1 MPIYEYQCDDC
12 GARFDEMRKITD
24 VTIPDCKECES
35 TNVHRLVSLSS
46 FHLKGTGWYVTDY
59 ARKEGRPDG
68 TGSDNGK
75 SSATTEDSAAS
86 TKKTEDK
93 KKDDSTSAKQ
103 AKKGPEKTTSGS
115 S

>member
-12 GARFDEMRKITD
+12 GVRFDEMRKITD
-24 VTIPDCKECES
+24 TTTPDCKECES

-59 ARKEGRPDG
+59 ARKEGRPGG

-75 SSATTEDSAAS
+75 ASAGTEATAAPS
-86 TKKTEDK
+86 KKNEDK
-93 KKDDSTSAKQ
+93 KKDNSTSAEP
-103 AKKGPEKTTSGS
+103 AKKGPEKPTSGTS
-115 S
+115 

>member
-24 VTIPDCKECES
+24 ETTPDCKECES
-35 TNVHRLVSLSS
+35 SNVHRLVSLSS

-59 ARKEGRPDG
+59 ARKEGRPGG
-68 TGSDNGK
+68 TGSDNGT
-75 SSATTEDSAAS
+75 SSVAAEKDAAV
-86 TKKTEDK
+86 TKKTEEK
-93 KKDDSTSAKQ
+93 KKDTPTSDGKE
-103 AKKGPEKTTSGS
+103 KKGAGKSTSGS